1 MTCNPLRSSD
11 ECTILCQLLP
21 HDILYTV
28 SVVGN
33 KGRIHLEDYMIV
45 IAADMILQS
54 NLEKATLALKGQSVA
69 FQLPYHDI

>member
-1 MTCNPLRSSD
+1 MTSAQYSVSFCRMTF
-11 ECTILCQLLP
+11 C
-21 HDILYTV
+21 TV

-33 KGRIHLEDYMIV
+33 KGHIHLEDYMIV